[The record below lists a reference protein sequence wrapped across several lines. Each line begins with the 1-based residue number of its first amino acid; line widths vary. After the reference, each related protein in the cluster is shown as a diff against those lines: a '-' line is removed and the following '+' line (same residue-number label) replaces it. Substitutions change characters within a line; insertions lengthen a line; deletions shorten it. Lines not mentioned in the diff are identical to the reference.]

1 MRLRSIK
8 HKLLLVTV
16 VSSSVALLLVASAF
30 FLVEYLSFRA
40 AMQSDLSTLAQIV
53 GDESTA
59 ALTYNDPGTAVEN
72 LRTMAAKKGGIRAAC
87 LYTNNAVFASYHL
100 PGRMPE
106 ALPARPGDLGWHF
119 GDNYLEGFQ
128 PIWLNGE
135 QIGTIYVRSDLQ
147 ALHAMLWRYSL
158 IILVFMSGSLM
169 AAYLLAS
176 RLQRAILRSVS
187 HLARTAHEVSANKN
201 YSLRA
206 VKDSDDEL
214 GELIDGFNGMLTQIQ
229 ARDRALNEA
238 NERLEKRVGERTAD
252 LQQQLDRISL
262 LNQITIAVAAR
273 QDAESIVSVVLQQL
287 ELNLPMDFSSAYW
300 FVEGAR
306 ELRVMACGSKSAEL
320 AKRIPTLAG
329 MPLADTTF
337 QKCVEGET
345 IYLPDLRACP
355 APMASTVAHAENY
368 SALAVPLFLDG
379 RMLGLLLFLRRQ
391 LDGFSPADREFI
403 QSLSTHVALAVRQA
417 QLYQDLQK
425 AYNELHQ
432 TQQTVMQHERLK
444 ALGQMAS
451 GIAHDINNALSP
463 IVGFSELLLRIETSL
478 SDNGKKHL
486 NYIKTAGEDISHIVA
501 GLKEFY
507 RLRDEHEALMPLK
520 LNQIVEQVVDMTRP
534 RWRDLPQRR
543 GIMIDM
549 QKDLAPD
556 LPDLFGIESE
566 IREAL
571 TNLILNAVDAMPS
584 GGTLQVR
591 SRVAPSTVML
601 EVCDTG
607 IGMDETIRKRCLEP
621 FFSTKGKRGTGLGL
635 AMVYGIMERH
645 EGRIDIDSS
654 PGKGSTMRLI
664 FPLPKTARNPAPM
677 TELQEESGPLHILC
691 IDDEPMVRKLMSEM
705 LSHDGHDVE
714 TSDSG
719 QSGLRA
725 FKSAC
730 TAGNPF
736 DVVITDL
743 GMPRMDGREV
753 ATALKAENPRT
764 PVFMLTGWGDFMK
777 EDNDMPVDAILAK
790 PPRIQEIRNLLRE
803 VAPGIKAVPDARQNH
818 RPPRAL
824 PAA

>member
-1 MRLRSIK
+1 MPLRSIK
-8 HKLLLVTV
+8 HKLLLVTI
-16 VSSSVALLLVASAF
+16 VSSSAALLLVAGAF
-30 FLVEYLSFRA
+30 FLVEYFSFRA
-40 AMQSDLSTLAQIV
+40 GMQADLSALAQIV

-59 ALTYNDPGTAVEN
+59 ALAYNDPATAAEN
-72 LRTMAAKKGGIRAAC
+72 LRIMAAQKAGIQAAC
-87 LYTNNAVFASYHL
+87 LYTNNAVFAGYRVPART
-100 PGRMPE
+100 PGS
-106 ALPARPGDLGWHF
+106 LPAKPGPAGWYF
-119 GDNYLEGFQ
+119 GDNRLEGFQ

-135 QIGTIYVRSDLQ
+135 QIGTIYVRSDLD

-238 NERLEKRVGERTAD
+238 NERLEKRVGERTSD

-273 QDAESIVSVVLQQL
+273 QDAESIVLVVLQQL
-287 ELNLPMDFSSAYW
+287 ELNLPMDFSCAYW
-300 FVEGAR
+300 FVEGAGD
-306 ELRVMACGSKSAEL
+306 LRVMACGSKSAQL
-320 AKRIPTLAG
+320 AKRIPTLGG
-329 MPLADTTF
+329 MALANTAFTM
-337 QKCVEGET
+337 CVEGET

-355 APMASTVAHAENY
+355 APMARAVAGVENF

-432 TQQTVMQHERLK
+432 TQQAVMQHERLK

-463 IVGFSELLLRIETSL
+463 IVGFSELLLRIENSL
-478 SDNGKKHL
+478 SDNGKKYL
-486 NYIKTAGEDISHIVA
+486 NYIKTAGEDISHIVV

-543 GIMIDM
+543 GVMIEM

-556 LPDLFGIESE
+556 LPELFGIESE

-591 SRVAPSTVML
+591 SRVGPATVML

-645 EGRIDIDSS
+645 QGRIDIDSA

-664 FPLPKTARNPAPM
+664 FPLPKTASAPAPAA
-677 TELQEESGPLHILC
+677 ESEAQSGPLHILC
-691 IDDEPMVRKLMSEM
+691 IDDEPMVRNLMSEM
-705 LSHDGHDVE
+705 LRHDGHEVE
-714 TSDSG
+714 TADSG
-719 QSGLRA
+719 QSGLSV
-725 FKSAC
+725 FQSARES
-730 TAGNPF
+730 GNPF
-736 DVVITDL
+736 DAVITDL
-743 GMPRMDGREV
+743 GMPHMDGREV
-753 ATALKAENPRT
+753 AMALKGENPRI

-777 EDNDMPVDAILAK
+777 EDSDQPVDAILAK
-790 PPRIQEIRNLLRE
+790 PPRIQEIRSLLRE
-803 VAPGIKAVPDARQNH
+803 VTPKLKGLAYAKS
-818 RPPRAL
+818 
-824 PAA
+824 